1 MPGVSRK
8 DFCSSLVNLGMGSP
22 FIVVHYNYLVRVKV
36 KHMIS
41 DNESFDQFVSEHRWA
56 VLTTLRQ
63 SGSPVS
69 SVVAYARDGD
79 ELVVSTPS
87 VTFKCKTLERDS
99 RLNLC
104 IVTNEEPFNFV
115 SIEGVVTIEKQD
127 LVRNTRLVF
136 ENIQDTAFE
145 EPEDF
150 EGWLESQQRVILRI
164 KPTRVYGVIR

>member
-1 MPGVSRK
+1 
-8 DFCSSLVNLGMGSP
+8 
-22 FIVVHYNYLVRVKV
+22 
-36 KHMIS
+36 MIS
-41 DNESFDQFVSEHRWA
+41 DNEAFDQFISEYRWA

-79 ELVVSTPS
+79 ELVVSTPGL
-87 VTFKCKTLERDS
+87 TFKRKTLEKDS
-99 RLNLC
+99 RVNLC
-104 IVTNEEPFNFV
+104 VITNEEPFNFV
-115 SIEGVVTIEKQD
+115 SIEGDVTIEKED

-136 ENIQDTAFE
+136 KNIENTGFQ

>member
-1 MPGVSRK
+1 
-8 DFCSSLVNLGMGSP
+8 
-22 FIVVHYNYLVRVKV
+22 
-36 KHMIS
+36 MIS

-56 VLTTLRQ
+56 ILTTLRQ

-136 ENIQDTAFE
+136 ENIQNTAFE

>member
-1 MPGVSRK
+1 
-8 DFCSSLVNLGMGSP
+8 
-22 FIVVHYNYLVRVKV
+22 
-36 KHMIS
+36 MIS
-41 DNESFDQFVSEHRWA
+41 DNEAFDQFISEYRWA

-79 ELVVSTPS
+79 ELVVSTPGL
-87 VTFKCKTLERDS
+87 TFKRKTLEKDS
-99 RLNLC
+99 RVNLC
-104 IVTNEEPFNFV
+104 VITNEEPFNFV
-115 SIEGVVTIEKQD
+115 SIEGDVTIEKEG

-136 ENIQDTAFE
+136 KNIENTGFQ

>member
-1 MPGVSRK
+1 
-8 DFCSSLVNLGMGSP
+8 
-22 FIVVHYNYLVRVKV
+22 
-36 KHMIS
+36 MIS
-41 DNESFDQFVSEHRWA
+41 DNEAFDQFVSEYRWA

-79 ELVVSTPS
+79 ELVVSTPGM
-87 VTFKCKTLERDS
+87 TFKRKTLEKDS
-99 RLNLC
+99 RVNLC
-104 IVTNEEPFNFV
+104 VINNEEPFNFV
-115 SIEGVVTIEKQD
+115 SIEGDVTIEKED

-136 ENIQDTAFE
+136 KNIQNTGFQ

>member
-1 MPGVSRK
+1 
-8 DFCSSLVNLGMGSP
+8 
-22 FIVVHYNYLVRVKV
+22 
-36 KHMIS
+36 MIS
-41 DNESFDQFVSEHRWA
+41 DNETFDQFISEYRWA

-79 ELVVSTPS
+79 ELVVSTPGM
-87 VTFKCKTLERDS
+87 TFKRKTLEKDS
-99 RLNLC
+99 RVNLC
-104 IVTNEEPFNFV
+104 IITNEEPFNFV
-115 SIEGVVTIEKQD
+115 SIEGDVTIEKED

-136 ENIQDTAFE
+136 QNIENTGFQ

>member
-1 MPGVSRK
+1 
-8 DFCSSLVNLGMGSP
+8 
-22 FIVVHYNYLVRVKV
+22 
-36 KHMIS
+36 MIS
-41 DNESFDQFVSEHRWA
+41 DNEAFDQFISEYRWA

-79 ELVVSTPS
+79 ELVVSTPGL
-87 VTFKCKTLERDS
+87 TFKRKTLEKDS
-99 RLNLC
+99 RVNLC
-104 IVTNEEPFNFV
+104 VITNEEPFNFV
-115 SIEGVVTIEKQD
+115 SIEGVVTIENED

-136 ENIQDTAFE
+136 KNIENTGFQ

>member
-1 MPGVSRK
+1 
-8 DFCSSLVNLGMGSP
+8 
-22 FIVVHYNYLVRVKV
+22 
-36 KHMIS
+36 MIS
-41 DNESFDQFVSEHRWA
+41 DNEAFDQFINEYRWA

-79 ELVVSTPS
+79 ELVVSTPGM
-87 VTFKCKTLERDS
+87 TFKRKTLEKDS
-99 RLNLC
+99 RVNLC
-104 IVTNEEPFNFV
+104 IITNEEPFNFV
-115 SIEGVVTIEKQD
+115 SIEGDVTIEKED

-136 ENIQDTAFE
+136 KNIENTGFQ

-164 KPTRVYGVIR
+164 TPTRVYGVIR

>member
-1 MPGVSRK
+1 
-8 DFCSSLVNLGMGSP
+8 MGSP
-22 FIVVHYNYLVRVKV
+22 FVVGHYSYPLRLKV
-36 KHMIS
+36 KNMIS
-41 DNESFDQFVSEHRWA
+41 DNEVFDQFISECRWA

-79 ELVVSTPS
+79 ELVVSTPG
-87 VTFKCKTLERDS
+87 TAFKSKTLEKDCRA
-99 RLNLC
+99 NLC
-104 IVTNEEPFNFV
+104 VVPNAEPFNFV
-115 SIEGVVTIEKQD
+115 SIEGDVTVEKEN

-136 ENIQDTAFE
+136 DNIRNTGFD

-150 EGWLESQQRVILRI
+150 EGWLESQHRVILRI

>member
-1 MPGVSRK
+1 
-8 DFCSSLVNLGMGSP
+8 MGSP

>member
-1 MPGVSRK
+1 
-8 DFCSSLVNLGMGSP
+8 
-22 FIVVHYNYLVRVKV
+22 
-36 KHMIS
+36 MIS
-41 DNESFDQFVSEHRWA
+41 DNEAFDQFISEYRWA

-79 ELVVSTPS
+79 ELVVSTPGL
-87 VTFKCKTLERDS
+87 TFKRKTLEKDS
-99 RLNLC
+99 RVNLC
-104 IVTNEEPFNFV
+104 VITNEEPFNFV
-115 SIEGVVTIEKQD
+115 SIEGDVTIENED

-136 ENIQDTAFE
+136 KNIENTGFQ